1 MNKKLRNAVLALAM
15 LLPLTM
21 NGQNNNDGHQLPQR
35 KSVTFPASDIQYWV
49 GTGSN
54 SAVVIIGWDDNPSG
68 NNFALAWG
76 VHWNGSAT
84 AANMLDTI
92 ATYDSRTSY
101 PGISSGWMNGFYYD
115 DGTLVSGSSASY
127 WCYTING
134 GYADILIVDE
144 ALAEKL
150 LEFKK

>member
-92 ATYDSRTSY
+92 INSITKNT
-101 PGISSGWMNGFYYD
+101 
-115 DGTLVSGSSASY
+115 GTERIPQVF
-127 WCYTING
+127 
-134 GYADILIVDE
+134 ADAKSKWEEAYNELTELIGLIDE
-144 ALAEKL
+144 
-150 LEFKK
+150 